1 MECKQTQIEH
11 NRGLKI
17 LHSLLRAL
25 IFEGIFVGA
34 NGINCT
40 SLKFVKC
47 KKILNSKL
55 FETTDI
61 IIRTQTLL

>member
-1 MECKQTQIEH
+1 MECKQIQIEQ

-25 IFEGIFVGA
+25 NFEGIFVGS

-40 SLKFVKC
+40 SLKFVNA
-47 KKILNSKL
+47 KKY
-55 FETTDI
+55 
-61 IIRTQTLL
+61 